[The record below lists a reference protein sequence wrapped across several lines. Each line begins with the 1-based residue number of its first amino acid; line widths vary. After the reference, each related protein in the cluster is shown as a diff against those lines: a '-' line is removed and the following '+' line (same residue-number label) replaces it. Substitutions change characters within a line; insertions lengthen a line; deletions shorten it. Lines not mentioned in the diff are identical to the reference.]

1 MRCEQDKDSGNEV
14 VYDKN
19 GGGEKI
25 LYVVVNKKNAQVIVF
40 V

>member
-19 GGGEKI
+19 DGGEK
-25 LYVVVNKKNAQVIVF
+25 NIVRCRE
-40 V
+40 